1 MFGTFSRHCGL
12 SQIKVTPLKLNSSPL
27 KNGGWKTILSSWGPV
42 TFQGRLLLSFRGVK
56 QLKRIYVSSFPEE
69 VRWPFVRGL
78 PPPVVENFSLPETT
92 KGHTKNRFHVE
103 TWRFSKAFVFTKP
116 SNLKKNTQIIV
127 VTLFF
132 GILKGSIPKGCNFFQ
147 TCQTLWVGKLVEFKG
162 GWTTWLWD
170 KIQA

>member
-78 PPPVVENFSLPETT
+78 PPPVVENFSLPRNNKRTNKKQDSTLKHE
-92 KGHTKNRFHVE
+92 GFR
-103 TWRFSKAFVFTKP
+103 RLFVFTKP

-132 GILKGSIPKGCNFFQ
+132 GILKGSIPKGCNFFSNMSN
-147 TCQTLWVGKLVEFKG
+147 LM
-162 GWTTWLWD
+162 GWQ
-170 KIQA
+170 ISRI